1 MIDLWRVL
9 PTVVL
14 TGGLVAAAGP
24 TLDLVKAG
32 LTHYELVQMAN
43 LMVMDWNLN
52 CVTPPRTAGQLSE
65 FIEENLNTSSGRD
78 LTRDFWGHAYA
89 VQWSART
96 ELVLY
101 SPGPNGQRN
110 GCGES
115 SWQQALNDRIQS
127 LLALDGSGSS
137 DEPGSAA
144 ESRQSPIE
152 RAGASERAGSQDD
165 VCVRV
170 SLESCQGNG
179 GVDSRGRQSPR
190 LSSP

>member
-14 TGGLVAAAGP
+14 SGGLVAAAGP

-52 CVTPPRTAGQLSE
+52 CVTPPRTADQLSD
-65 FIEENLNTSSGRD
+65 FIAENMTTNSGRD

-127 LLALDGSGSS
+127 LLAVQGTDTEASS
-137 DEPGSAA
+137 EQPTDVRPAPPG
-144 ESRQSPIE
+144 RT
-152 RAGASERAGSQDD
+152 GASGPAGSQDD

-170 SLESCQGNG
+170 SLEPCQGNG
-179 GVDSRGRQSPR
+179 RVDSRGRQSR
-190 LSSP
+190 